1 MPKILRSY
9 VGFVLTVLST
19 VPRPSFAVWRSGGGM
34 RRWWA
39 GLLAVVLALSLAPGT
54 AVAQQDTTPPSPISV
69 FVFGHFEMFQTY
81 LEVSFDELL
90 SGDNL
95 SSLTFGVT
103 VDDGKS
109 RTVASVQYVPDRQG
123 FRLTV
128 RPWIPD
134 GAVIVVSYNL
144 HPQSTSYLQ
153 DPSGNLVE
161 EFRWKVGVG
170 QIATVA
176 EVYDKLRSYFSGSV
190 TLSEVEDVLSGDDQT
205 YHEKL
210 VEEAAAG
217 RLHERLPA
225 SEGTNWSGEDETEGW
240 VQIGSPSRLPDSS
253 DTCGGETAPELTGG
267 DQANFYWACSDEN
280 TSNGRWIP
288 VRIPQPGVDYAWD
301 YQLLRP
307 GDPEYNEEC
316 LYVRRDEDG
325 NPVLDENGD
334 RIPRRVSSYD
344 PATDTFTYNDGNS
357 WDPIAEQCT
366 TRGNPGSGPVFRH

>member
-1 MPKILRSY
+1 
-9 VGFVLTVLST
+9 
-19 VPRPSFAVWRSGGGM
+19 M

-39 GLLAVVLALSLAPGT
+39 SLLAVALTLSLVPGT

-69 FVFGHFEMFQTY
+69 FVFGHFGSTTTY

-90 SGDNL
+90 SGDNA

-103 VDDGKS
+103 VDDGIS
-109 RTVASVQYVPDRQG
+109 RTVASVQFVPDRQG
-123 FRLTV
+123 LRLTV
-128 RPWIPD
+128 RPQILD
-134 GAVIVVSYNL
+134 GAVIVVSYSRVAGTTL
-144 HPQSTSYLQ
+144 YVQ

-161 EFRWKVGVG
+161 DFRWRVGVG

-176 EVYDKLRSYFSGSV
+176 EVYGALKSYFSGSV
-190 TLSEVEDVLSGDDQT
+190 TLTEVEGVLSGDDQT

-210 VEEAAAG
+210 SEEAAAG

-225 SEGTNWSGEDETEGW
+225 SEGTNWSGEETETEGW

-267 DQANFYWACSDEN
+267 DQGIFYWACSDEN
-280 TSNGRWIP
+280 TSNGRWVP
-288 VRIPQPGVDYAWD
+288 VRIPRPGVDYAWD

-307 GDPEYNEEC
+307 GDPGYNEEC

-334 RIPRRVSSYD
+334 RIPRRVSKYD

-366 TRGNPGSGPVFRH
+366 TRGNPGSGPVFGQ

>member
-1 MPKILRSY
+1 
-9 VGFVLTVLST
+9 
-19 VPRPSFAVWRSGGGM
+19 M

-39 GLLAVVLALSLAPGT
+39 WLLTVALTLLLAPGT
-54 AVAQQDTTPPSPISV
+54 AVAQQDSTPPSI
-69 FVFGHFEMFQTY
+69 
-81 LEVSFDELL
+81 VSFSGAPSNDGSTYILVIRFTEPL
-90 SGDNL
+90 STSFAHL
-95 SSLTFGVT
+95 SFRVTFGDTVQTGLFILGTLDPPEVAIQVT
-103 VDDGKS
+103 G
-109 RTVASVQYVPDRQG
+109 
-123 FRLTV
+123 RLPAPGQT
-128 RPWIPD
+128 
-134 GAVIVVSYNL
+134 VIVSYSQTAQTPAGTL
-144 HPQSTSYLQ
+144 K
-153 DPSGNLVE
+153 DAAGNLVE
-161 EFRWKVGVG
+161 DFRWRVGVG

-176 EVYDKLRSYFSGSV
+176 EVYAALKLYFSGSV

-210 VEEAAAG
+210 SEEAAAG

-225 SEGTNWSGEDETEGW
+225 GEGTNWSGEDEDTEGW

-267 DQANFYWACSDEN
+267 DQGNFYWACSDEN
-280 TSNGRWIP
+280 TSNGRWVP
-288 VRIPQPGVDYAWD
+288 VRIPRPGVDYAWD

-307 GDPEYNEEC
+307 GDPDYNEEC

-366 TRGNPGSGPVFRH
+366 TRGNPGSGPVFRQ